1 MFKQKNKNKKKQK
14 ITIIIIIIIIIIQ
27 ASLPVK
33 NGGLG
38 VRRVSSLAP
47 SAFLASAAG
56 TRDLQDMILSKC
68 DASVDSAVDNA
79 LVQWSIAHGQAG
91 ALPPV
96 DSASTKQQEWDK
108 PSIAADVARLNASLY
123 QADIIKLVCW

>member
-1 MFKQKNKNKKKQK
+1 MHTMRAAPCSGHAALLKFDELLRDCVCT
-14 ITIIIIIIIIIIQ
+14 ITNTDLTDVQWIQ

-56 TRDLQDMILSKC
+56 TRDLQNMILSKC
-68 DASVDSAVDNA
+68 DASVDSAVDNV
-79 LVQWSIAHGQAG
+79 LVQWSIAHGQPC

-96 DSASTKQQEWDK
+96 GSASSKQQEWD
-108 PSIAADVARLNASLY
+108 
-123 QADIIKLVCW
+123 